1 MFYNRYMNKYM
12 QLAIEE
18 AERGINQGEGG
29 PFGCVIVKDGEVI
42 ASGHNLVLKKHDP
55 TAHGEISAIR
65 LACEKLGTHSLKGCD
80 LYTTGEPC
88 TMCLC
93 ACLWANVSHI
103 YYGCRIEDNAK
114 IGFRDEK
121 FDDLFSGREKIADL
135 LTELDREACLEL
147 FDRYTKLPHQIY

>member
-1 MFYNRYMNKYM
+1 M

-18 AERGINQGEGG
+18 AERGINKGEGG
-29 PFGCVIVKDGEVI
+29 PFGCVIVKNGEVI

-65 LACEKLGTHSLKGCD
+65 LACDKLNTHDLKGCR

-93 ACLWANVSHI
+93 ACLWANISHV
-103 YYGCRIEDNAK
+103 YYGCKIKDNAK

-121 FDDLFSGREKIADL
+121 FDRIFSGRKKIARY
-135 LTELDREACLEL
+135 LTNLDRKACLEL
-147 FDRYTKLPHQIY
+147 FDRYTK